1 MIIKSALDSCS
12 RSGVCRAVL
21 FTASDLPSLLEGPI
35 HLFSLN
41 SVSEVIGSEE
51 LGDICKMMSLLLSL

>member
-21 FTASDLPSLLEGPI
+21 FSVEMEMGTLLTI
-35 HLFSLN
+35 
-41 SVSEVIGSEE
+41 
-51 LGDICKMMSLLLSL
+51 